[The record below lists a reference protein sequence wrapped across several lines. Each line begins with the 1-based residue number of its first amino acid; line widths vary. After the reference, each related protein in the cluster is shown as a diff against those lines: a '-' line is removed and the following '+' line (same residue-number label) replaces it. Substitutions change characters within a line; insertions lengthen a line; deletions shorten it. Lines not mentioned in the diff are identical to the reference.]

1 MKLRRSLPLT
11 GVSLAAGLS
20 FAATALAAG
29 AALPVRGHAAG
40 APRPLLTHVTDS
52 APPVSVRVEGAT
64 RTLLDARA
72 VTAPS
77 SGSITKGGTPAGAC
91 PADSA
96 AGALGRATHGRWN
109 GTYYKGLGIEVTTI
123 LGRRLDARRSY
134 WELFVDDRTATKGIC
149 ETKLRRGESLLFAAV
164 PTKGRPEL
172 PIVVRAP
179 RTARIG
185 RPFLVRAFVYTGKG
199 NATRAVR
206 GLRADWRTAGHLR
219 VSDARTGRPGELRV
233 TFHGAGSPRATLV
246 VSAKGEI
253 RSAPATIRVVR

>member
-96 AGALGRATHGRWN
+96 AGALGRA
-109 GTYYKGLGIEVTTI
+109 I